1 MEYGVKPALEH
12 ILARY
17 PGAQTYR
24 PGDSAQLNAEIIAL
38 MRSGK
43 KTATCA
49 ALAEFAEDPDA
60 MPRVG
65 RVDIALDWNDDFA
78 LATRTLSVEEIAYSR
93 MDASRIPPQGE
104 FGSLEEWRKG
114 YAAYLGRGG
123 WFDPEVV
130 LVYER
135 FEVIEDLT
143 NGTTS

>member
-1 MEYGVKPALEH
+1 MEFGVKPDLDH

-24 PGDSAQLNAEIIAL
+24 PGDSAQLNAEIITL

-49 ALAEFAEDPDA
+49 ALAQFADDTDA
-60 MPRVG
+60 MPCVG
-65 RVDIALDWNDDFA
+65 RVDIALDWNDDAA
-78 LATRTLSVEEIAYSR
+78 LATCTLSVDEIAYSR

-130 LVYER
+130 LVYEQ
-135 FEVIEDLT
+135 FEVIEDFT